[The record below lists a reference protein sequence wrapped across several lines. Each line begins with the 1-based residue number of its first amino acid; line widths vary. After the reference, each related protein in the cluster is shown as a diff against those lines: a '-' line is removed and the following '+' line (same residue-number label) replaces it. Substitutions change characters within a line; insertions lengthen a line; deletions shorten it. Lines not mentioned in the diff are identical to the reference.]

1 MIGAFF
7 CGFFTGIFVVI
18 LCVAAFVMFKSVKI
32 YQRIQSETKNEN
44 GSGKTEQTQR
54 SLTEKQET
62 FAISLKQ
69 SMKSL
74 FNI

>member
-1 MIGAFF
+1 MIGTFF
-7 CGFFTGIFVVI
+7 CGFFTGIFVVV

-44 GSGKTEQTQR
+44 GSGKTE
-54 SLTEKQET
+54 KQET